1 MIRVGVG
8 GWSFAPWCGTFYPK
22 GLPHAQELAFAS
34 RRLTSI
40 EVNGTFYR
48 TQTPQTFRKW
58 ADETPDGFM
67 FALKGPRYVVSRSV
81 LAEAGPAVERSS
93 RAASPN

>member
-8 GWSFAPWCGTFYPK
+8 GWTFAPWCGTFYPDR
-22 GLPHAQELAFAS
+22 LPHAQELAFAS

-48 TQTPQTFRKW
+48 TQTPQTFR
-58 ADETPDGFM
+58 
-67 FALKGPRYVVSRSV
+67 
-81 LAEAGPAVERSS
+81 
-93 RAASPN
+93 